1 MLKILPVIKLPSRP
15 AIASSTKIP
24 STYLACYLEDETT
37 YAKFKHNE
45 ENIVAFPAESKRF
58 NFRELAHLRMT
69 DAIMPKF
76 RGRYRRID
84 KESV

>member
-1 MLKILPVIKLPSRP
+1 LL
-15 AIASSTKIP
+15 
-24 STYLACYLEDETT
+24 
-37 YAKFKHNE
+37 
-45 ENIVAFPAESKRF
+45 FPAESKSF

-84 KESV
+84 KESVISGIEHRIIIQAVKFIPDTRANYDPHLMIPDWCQSY

>member
-15 AIASSTKIP
+15 AIASSTKSP
-24 STYLACYLEDETT
+24 STYLACYLDT